1 MDSSVK
7 YAVIAL
13 VYRNSQDLQCFIDNA
28 RQMLVSSRIV
38 VIDSY
43 YSEETSNEIKRIAE
57 LNDCDYLRVE
67 NRGYGAGNNAGIS
80 YALKTF
86 SFKYLIVCNNDLKID
101 QFDDSKLTEDSVYGP
116 LITTL
121 SGKHQNPLFSIRS
134 RLSEKLLYKGFS
146 TKNKLALFTGFAINK
161 LLREINYLIFKH
173 SDKKIEAVHA
183 IHGAFFIISSTLLK
197 SHFSDGRLFDENMF
211 LYYEEAYMGVLFE
224 RIGIPV
230 KLTKEISVTHF
241 EDGSTRGLADYN
253 PSKFEASSY
262 QYFYE
267 TYCCG

>member
-57 LNDCDYLRVE
+57 FNDCDYLRVE

-161 LLREINYLIFKH
+161 LLREINYFIFKH

-197 SHFSDGRLFDENMF
+197 SHFPDGRLFDENMF